1 MKLTSLCKCS
11 SVIQHIIRARR
22 HSRDRCTR
30 ITLASRVTGTPDA
43 TRPISAKRSV
53 KDGRMVLE
61 ERRSIA
67 GVARPE
73 GHGGAPVIR
82 VRCGRGY
89 VGGDLRA
96 LEEPDRDP
104 IVVPKH
110 CRGNDTSA
118 SRKDKAR
125 RWTRD
130 ANNRH
135 VRGCGSDVEVGQ
147 RYALA

>member
-30 ITLASRVTGTPDA
+30 ITLTSCVPSAPNA
-43 TRPISAKRSV
+43 TRPLPAKRSI
-53 KDGRMVLE
+53 KDGRVVLE
-61 ERRSIA
+61 ECGSVA

-110 CRGNDTSA
+110 CSDNYTSA

-130 ANNRH
+130 ANRH
-135 VRGCGSDVEVGQ
+135 VRGCGPDVEV
-147 RYALA
+147 R